1 MIKMVET
8 KEWYKSK
15 TVWINIIA
23 LAALIAQTQTG
34 FIISPEEQVAVIVVI
49 NLILRFITNTG
60 LETKK

>member
-1 MIKMVET
+1 MVET

-34 FIISPEEQVAVIVVI
+34 FIISPEEQVAMIVVI

>member
-1 MIKMVET
+1 MVET